1 MDPFGASLAG
11 FCFGIN
17 VGVKAGSASAS
28 FATAIAAAG
37 GTAAPATT
45 VAATAA
51 LATASAVFVPA
62 ACLVASVGFGV
73 LGAWKL
79 LDSFALAFC
88 PPVEFHA
95 QRPRLKHVLKPH
107 LKAHSKARASSRCL
121 PTLLLSQHSHGGGKP
136 DELALHRGSLCAAKT
151 MNDSNEAKILQVL
164 SGHGHPYIL
173 QMLAS
178 LRMGSQDYLVTETVL
193 GGELEEFICLSLE
206 EVRFYAACI
215 ALALQ
220 HLHSLCVG
228 HFDLKGSNFLVD
240 ERGYLEVID
249 FGMAAILDGP
259 SVVPKRSDAHYL
271 APEVMQVGFFLYY
284 AFLGRLPFADADDL
298 PTDIY
303 NAILYD
309 HSPPDCSEICEI
321 DRSLA
326 ELVERLLCRCPEK
339 RPQCKDFFGFMEF
352 VASSASCAPPPAMT
366 STEEFPHCPTAV

>member
-1 MDPFGASLAG
+1 M
-11 FCFGIN
+11 
-17 VGVKAGSASAS
+17 KAGSVSAS

-37 GTAAPATT
+37 GTAAPPTT

-79 LDSFALAFC
+79 LDSFALASC

-136 DELALHRGSLCAAKT
+136 DELALQEELGRGAFGVVYRATFRGSLCAANT

-178 LRMGSQDYLVTETVL
+178 PRMGSQDYLVTEIVL

-220 HLHSLCVG
+220 HLRSLCIG

-240 ERGYLEVID
+240 ERGYLKVID

-259 SVVPKRSDAHYL
+259 SLVPKRSDAHYL
-271 APEVMQVGFFLYY
+271 APEVMQVNRHLEQPDIGSPQTCGASGFSCTM
-284 AFLGRLPFADADDL
+284 PFWGVCPL
-298 PTDIY
+298 QTRK
-303 NAILYD
+303 
-309 HSPPDCSEICEI
+309 ICPQTFTMPSFMTTA
-321 DRSLA
+321 SL
-326 ELVERLLCRCPEK
+326 
-339 RPQCKDFFGFMEF
+339 
-352 VASSASCAPPPAMT
+352 
-366 STEEFPHCPTAV
+366 TAVRYVRLTVAISLPR